1 MIFWG
6 CIGYNLLG
14 PLIEIKGN
22 LNAEKYISNVLEMF
36 YRKCMNRRKKELS
49 FYARQRALSQ
59 GKVG

>member
-1 MIFWG
+1 MFWG

-36 YRKCMNRRKKELS
+36 YRKCMNRRKKNCL
-49 FYARQRALSQ
+49 FMQDNAPCHKARLDN
-59 GKVG
+59 